1 MERGGEGREERKRGR
16 EEEGRRREE
25 EVKGG
30 KGREERQEV
39 EEEDDDDVWGREVEG
54 VAAGPTERERV
65 KREGGEQMKGG
76 EKRELICM

>member
-1 MERGGEGREERKRGR
+1 M
-16 EEEGRRREE
+16 
-25 EVKGG
+25 
-30 KGREERQEV
+30 